1 MLCSKRNMTIIPEYM
16 LKEKKKKRFGFDK
29 EFNFECIMLCSKRN
43 MTIIPEYMFA
53 VQLGNLF
60 ISHQALD
67 GISNHASG

>member
-1 MLCSKRNMTIIPEYM
+1 
-16 LKEKKKKRFGFDK
+16 
-29 EFNFECIMLCSKRN
+29 MLCSKRN